1 MSNSHNWSPPSSA
14 GLPGEIRSLKDL
26 FRAAPHDPGAF
37 IEFCF
42 SGPGGHAVRQAAVH
56 TELQAF
62 LTASPKALVELPRD
76 HGKSFQVCGRVL
88 WELGRN
94 PGLRVKVV
102 CATEAVAA
110 ERSRFLRDA
119 IAGNLAVRMVFPK
132 LLPASPWSAEAF
144 AVARPAD
151 VIGPSVAAFGVG
163 AGSTGTRADLLVCD
177 DIVDV
182 HALHS
187 RADRDRVADYFENN
201 LMNLL
206 EPDGRFWGLFTPWH
220 ADDLNAR
227 LKRNTAYAVFR
238 RAVGPDLEPVWP
250 EKWPRERLLARKA
263 EIGAASF
270 ARGYRLVPIADEDTP
285 IRREWV
291 RFWTEPADYE
301 SIVLSVDPAVTA
313 TAKADAS
320 ALVVLGRAGERR
332 GVRPTWPDESE
343 PRRPYGSTLAGGI
356 HVLEALARRVAAPE
370 LVALIDDADR
380 RWNPDVI
387 LFESNAAFAGIR
399 DLLVRHARFGPRVK
413 GVTQSRDKA
422 SRVAAFS
429 VPVENGSFRLKGD
442 VAGGVDPG
450 QRGLFD
456 EMTTFPFGEHDDL
469 LDAAATGT
477 AFLLDRREPRVW

>member
-1 MSNSHNWSPPSSA
+1 M
-14 GLPGEIRSLKDL
+14 RS
-26 FRAAPHDPGAF
+26 FARIDPDQF
-37 IEFCF
+37 IELCF
-42 SGPGGHAVRQAAVH
+42 SDPAGRAVEQAAVH
-56 TELQAF
+56 EELQEF
-62 LTASPKALVELPRD
+62 LTTHPKALVELPRD
-76 HGKSFQVCGRVL
+76 HGKSFQVCGRLL

-119 IAGNLAVRMVFPK
+119 IAHNPQVRLVFPE
-132 LLPASPWSAEAF
+132 LLPATPWAAEAF
-144 AVARPAD
+144 TVARPAD
-151 VIGPSVAAFGVG
+151 VIGPSVAAFGIG

-177 DIVDV
+177 DVVDV
-182 HALHS
+182 RSLHS
-187 RADRDRVADYFENN
+187 RAERDRVADYFQNN

-227 LKRNTAYAVFR
+227 LKRNPAYSLFR
-238 RAVGPDLEPVWP
+238 KAVGPDLEPVWP
-250 EKWPRERLLARKA
+250 EKWPREKLLARKA

-285 IRREWV
+285 VRAAWV
-291 RFWTEPADYE
+291 RFWTDPADYE
-301 SIVLSVDPAVTA
+301 CVVLSVDPAVTA
-313 TAKADAS
+313 SARADAS
-320 ALVVLGRAGERR
+320 ALVVLGKVGVGERR
-332 GVRPTWPDESE
+332 GVSPTCLDPCFELQS
-343 PRRPYGSTLAGGI
+343 RRPDGSTLAGSI
-356 HVLEALARRVAAPE
+356 HVLEAVARRVAAPD
-370 LVALIDDADR
+370 LVALIDASDR

-413 GVTQSRDKA
+413 GVAQSRDKA

-429 VPVENGSFRLKGD
+429 VSVENGSFRLKGD
-442 VAGGVDPG
+442 GRDGVDPG
-450 QRGLFD
+450 QLALFE

-469 LDAAATGT
+469 LDAAAFGT
-477 AFLLDRREPRVW
+477 AWLLDRPEPRVW